1 MVGKNNH
8 EGENWPYHLYEGS
21 KPELQGSYVPCSTNP
36 CSEHGGSEVYAT
48 SPDAAYAKAHKNDSF
63 GMSATNATSV
73 STDNSSTDNS
83 NDRLA
88 FWDKFN
94 NAISRTYDAD
104 IDVKG
109 LAQKFDK
116 SLDDPSFKKSVDDF
130 VKQRGDYISSDR
142 EAAAFM
148 LANGLEFLNKFYDAY
163 SSTYNTDIDVKG
175 LAQKFDKS
183 LDDPSFKK
191 SVDDFV
197 MQRGDYITSD
207 REAAAFMLASGLD

>member
-1 MVGKNNH
+1 MTGKNNH
-8 EGENWPYHLYEGS
+8 NGENWPYHLYEGS
-21 KPELQGSYVPCSTNP
+21 KPELQGSYVPCATNP

-63 GMSATNATSV
+63 GMNATNA
-73 STDNSSTDNS
+73 STDNSSTDNG
-83 NDRLA
+83 NDKIT
-88 FWDKFN
+88 FWDKFIN
-94 NAISRTYDAD
+94 
-104 IDVKG
+104 
-109 LAQKFDK
+109 
-116 SLDDPSFKKSVDDF
+116 
-130 VKQRGDYISSDR
+130 
-142 EAAAFM
+142 
-148 LANGLEFLNKFYDAY
+148 AY
-163 SSTYNTDIDVKG
+163 SSTYDSDIDVQG

>member
-8 EGENWPYHLYEGS
+8 NGENWPYHLYEGS
-21 KPELQGSYVPCSTNP
+21 KPELQGSYVPCATNP

-48 SPDAAYAKAHKNDSF
+48 SPDAACAKAHKNDSF
-63 GMSATNATSV
+63 GMSATNA
-73 STDNSSTDNS
+73 STDNSSTDNG
-83 NDRLA
+83 NDKITFL
-88 FWDKFN
+88 DKFK
-94 NAISRTYDAD
+94 NAYSRTYDTD
-104 IDVKG
+104 INVQG

-130 VKQRGDYISSDR
+130 VRQRGDYITSDR

-148 LANGLEFLNKFYDAY
+148 LASGDEFLNKFYDAY
-163 SSTYNTDIDVKG
+163 SSTYNTDIDIQG

-197 MQRGDYITSD
+197 MQRGDYISSD

>member
-21 KPELQGSYVPCSTNP
+21 KPELQGSYVPCATNP

-48 SPDAAYAKAHKNDSF
+48 SPDAACAKAHKNDSF
-63 GMSATNATSV
+63 GMSATNATNA

-104 IDVKG
+104 IDVQG
-109 LAQKFDK
+109 LAQRFDK
-116 SLDDPSFKKSVDDF
+116 SYSDDPSFKKGVDDF
-130 VKQRGDYISSDR
+130 VK
-142 EAAAFM
+142 
-148 LANGLEFLNKFYDAY
+148 
-163 SSTYNTDIDVKG
+163 
-175 LAQKFDKS
+175 
-183 LDDPSFKK
+183 
-191 SVDDFV
+191 
-197 MQRGDYITSD
+197 QRGDYITSD